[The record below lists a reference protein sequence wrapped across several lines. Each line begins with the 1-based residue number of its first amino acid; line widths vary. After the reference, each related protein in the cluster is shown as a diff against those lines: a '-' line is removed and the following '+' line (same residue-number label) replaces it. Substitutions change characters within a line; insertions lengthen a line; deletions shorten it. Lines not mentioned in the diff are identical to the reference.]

1 MVTES
6 GTRHGGEPQEAP
18 QAGGRQKAP
27 HAGEHGRS
35 RQAAEPAGHGAGSAP
50 ARPTAPTPWSR
61 VAALAAGVAVLI
73 AVVIAAFA
81 WPAVNSAPHELPVAV
96 VAPPPVAE
104 QVAGLVAERAGE
116 DALDVTVLP
125 DRSTAQQAI
134 RDREVYGAIVLG
146 PQGGEVLTASAAG
159 PVVAQLLGQLAAA
172 VPEGAGGPARVT
184 DLVPLPED
192 DPRGV
197 GLASAVLPLVIAG
210 IVSGV
215 LASLRVRGTGRQ
227 VATVLGV
234 SALAGTALALVL
246 QTWLGAIGG
255 SFWAVTGVLALGA
268 AAIGSTLL
276 GLYRVLR
283 EPGIGLGAVTMVLLG
298 NPLSGVSSAPEMLP
312 AGWGQLGQLL
322 PPGATG
328 SALRSVAWFDGAG
341 SGRAFTVLAVW
352 LAVGLA
358 LALVP
363 RRLSPAG

>member
-1 MVTES
+1 
-6 GTRHGGEPQEAP
+6 
-18 QAGGRQKAP
+18 
-27 HAGEHGRS
+27 
-35 RQAAEPAGHGAGSAP
+35 
-50 ARPTAPTPWSR
+50 
-61 VAALAAGVAVLI
+61 
-73 AVVIAAFA
+73 
-81 WPAVNSAPHELPVAV
+81 
-96 VAPPPVAE
+96 
-104 QVAGLVAERAGE
+104 
-116 DALDVTVLP
+116 
-125 DRSTAQQAI
+125 
-134 RDREVYGAIVLG
+134 
-146 PQGGEVLTASAAG
+146 
-159 PVVAQLLGQLAAA
+159 
-172 VPEGAGGPARVT
+172 
-184 DLVPLPED
+184 PED

-312 AGWGQLGQLL
+312 AGWGRLGRLL